1 MKENDKKD
9 LREMGG
15 EGSGKESKKEVKD
28 RKGRIREEGAII
40 SSIMTIRLTL
50 KFYRRRC
57 VKIDDKKERTEQS
70 SEVLCRYRVCFS
82 GCLEA
87 FGGLGGL
94 LVSRRE
100 HQNHL

>member
-40 SSIMTIRLTL
+40 SSIMTIRL
-50 KFYRRRC
+50 K
-57 VKIDDKKERTEQS
+57 
-70 SEVLCRYRVCFS
+70 
-82 GCLEA
+82 
-87 FGGLGGL
+87 
-94 LVSRRE
+94 
-100 HQNHL
+100 H